1 MVGFL
6 GGAAPDA
13 GVASDLKGAGGLGAP
28 ALAASL
34 AIAAAFLSSAD
45 AAHLASAMEE
55 LAAAHSL
62 KPKACR
68 GAVRSLVLALGGAVK
83 YGLSGEALGAD
94 MRALGACSCSRLWPA
109 PFPGLSLSLS
119 LSLLH
124 TSRVNPSILF
134 LSPGV
139 EEARAAQVA
148 GFFESQRGALAQ
160 LAVDRAVEA
169 SALMDA
175 EWRFGVTVSTDD
187 VGRVGSSFVQLRLM
201 TSGAPGEA
209 AQAHA
214 IEMTVPGFYS
224 LLASLEKAQ
233 GYTNLLGAT
242 N

>member
-1 MVGFL
+1 M
-6 GGAAPDA
+6 
-13 GVASDLKGAGGLGAP
+13 
-28 ALAASL
+28 
-34 AIAAAFLSSAD
+34 
-45 AAHLASAMEE
+45 
-55 LAAAHSL
+55 
-62 KPKACR
+62 
-68 GAVRSLVLALGGAVK
+68 
-83 YGLSGEALGAD
+83 
-94 MRALGACSCSRLWPA
+94 
-109 PFPGLSLSLS
+109 
-119 LSLLH
+119 
-124 TSRVNPSILF
+124 
-134 LSPGV
+134 
-139 EEARAAQVA
+139 
-148 GFFESQRGALAQ
+148 
-160 LAVDRAVEA
+160 DRAVEA